1 MTKKSNNNKKITDV
15 SGNKNI
21 KLLIK
26 EKRKKH
32 IKKNEAWLKNLKKK
46 HITFKDP
53 SNCEIDIS
61 FNAPIFFKFKNPW
74 INNPLL
80 KDINDISNNNNKIK
94 IMKKKDFN
102 RILMNLDNK
111 SNPRVKSHRI
121 IKLKGSDKDNLFKN
135 LFLSDNNFNDVF
147 GDKFIKSLQDRKKLS
162 KLPPPIKKKH
172 IDIRVKLN
180 TIQDILN
187 LIDKFKDVKTTSYN
201 INMKALHNI
210 KTPLTQLNNMIGM
223 NTLKDSIVD
232 QILFFLQDMH
242 KNKKKENND
251 YMHTVIYGPPGTG
264 KTECAKLIGKIYSR
278 LGILKKGKFRKVTRH
293 DLIAGYLGQT
303 AIQTNKVVKECL
315 GGVLFIDEA
324 YALGNPEKRDSFAK
338 ECIDTLCEA
347 LSNHKSKLMVIIA
360 GYEHEL
366 KKCFF
371 SYNQGLESRFT
382 WRFKTDDY
390 NSHEL
395 RLIFEKKISDISW
408 KLEKGLTDDWFKEH
422 KDFFTF
428 YGRDIET
435 LLAKTKIAHSKRVFC
450 LSDKK
455 KKRITLEDINNG
467 FDMWMKNDNVK
478 SRKNG
483 NDMKD
488 MYKYMFA

>member
-1 MTKKSNNNKKITDV
+1 MTKKSNNQKKNKDISGNNNINLNINEKKKRHKKINDEWL
-15 SGNKNI
+15 KN
-21 KLLIK
+21 L
-26 EKRKKH
+26 RKKH
-32 IKKNEAWLKNLKKK
+32 IK
-46 HITFKDP
+46 IKDP
-53 SNCEIDIS
+53 SKCVIDIS
-61 FNAPIFFKFKNPW
+61 FNTPIFFKLKNPW

-80 KDINDISNNNNKIK
+80 KDINDISDNNIKIK
-94 IMKKKDFN
+94 EMKKKDYN
-102 RILMNLDNK
+102 RILKNLDNRK
-111 SNPRVKSHRI
+111 NTRIKSHRI
-121 IKLKGSDKDNLFKN
+121 IKLKGSSKENLFKN
-135 LFLSDNNFNDVF
+135 LFLTDNNFDSIF
-147 GDKFIKSLQDRKKLS
+147 GDKFIDALKERKKIP
-162 KLPPPIKKKH
+162 KPPEIKKKH
-172 IDIRVKLN
+172 IDIRVKLD

-264 KTECAKLIGKIYSR
+264 KTECAKLIGRIYAR

-303 AIQTNKVVKECL
+303 AIQTNKIVKECL

-347 LSNHKSKLMVIIA
+347 LSNYKSKLMVIIA
-360 GYEHEL
+360 GYEDEL

-390 NSHEL
+390 NSKEL
-395 RLIFEKKISDISW
+395 RLIFEKKINDINW

-422 KDFFTF
+422 KEFFTY

-450 LSDKK
+450 LTEKTKK
-455 KKRITLEDINNG
+455 CITLEDINNG

-478 SRKNG
+478 NRKSG
-483 NDMKD
+483 NEIKD